1 VDDTQQDNDYP
12 NPYPITLTGLLGC
25 QANTIATDNSTKF
38 EVAVYNLTTGTVT
51 QDVANV
57 TLSTVGSRAVRN
69 MAVNIDVADL
79 TVLSA
84 RRVKTGTG
92 TAQVTRPALS
102 VFYRVR
108 LAA

>member
-1 VDDTQQDNDYP
+1 LTGVAVP
-12 NPYPITLTGLLGC
+12 NP
-25 QANTIATDNSTKF
+25 
-38 EVAVYNLTTGTVT
+38 T
-51 QDVANV
+51 QNVANV
-57 TLSTVGSRAVRN
+57 TLSTVGTRAVRN
-69 MAVNIDVADL
+69 MAVNVDVADL

-92 TAQVTRPALS
+92 TDNVTRPALS